1 MELKEEIVGGIRVI
15 QMPTQPTP
23 ATGHWKYEVSSNT
36 LAYFDATG
44 KEWYWVDFDRC
55 RDARATLDWIVQVAQ
70 KGHWATPEVIGLL
83 VLALDEHFNLQGTQ
97 CGMGA

>member
-1 MELKEEIVGGIRVI
+1 MELKEEIVDGLRVL
-15 QMPTQPTP
+15 QVTP
-23 ATGHWKYEVSSNT
+23 KAKPPAVGHWKYENNT

-44 KEWYWVDFDRC
+44 KEWYWIDLGRC

-83 VLALDEHFNLQGTQ
+83 VLALDERLRLQQTQ
-97 CGMGA
+97 CGMGM